1 MDRGV
6 FLLQWRKRKNL
17 RKMVKIYK
25 EIKEVFGCSDQLI
38 ADALY
43 HRYKPRHVK
52 KRKTTRE
59 VDPRTI

>member
-1 MDRGV
+1 
-6 FLLQWRKRKNL
+6 
-17 RKMVKIYK
+17 MVKIYQ
-25 EIKEVFGCSDQLI
+25 EIKEVFGSSDQLI